1 MATAKRKWVE
11 VFHST
16 VPGHAQLV
24 ASLLDAIGLDVNV
37 RKKKTQGTED
47 SIPHVQ
53 VRSAQANRAKDVL
66 DSYGLSP

>member
-1 MATAKRKWVE
+1 MATTRRKWVE

-37 RKKKTQGTED
+37 RRKKPEGMQD

-53 VRSAQANRAKDVL
+53 VRSAQASRAKDVL
-66 DSYGLSP
+66 NSYGLST